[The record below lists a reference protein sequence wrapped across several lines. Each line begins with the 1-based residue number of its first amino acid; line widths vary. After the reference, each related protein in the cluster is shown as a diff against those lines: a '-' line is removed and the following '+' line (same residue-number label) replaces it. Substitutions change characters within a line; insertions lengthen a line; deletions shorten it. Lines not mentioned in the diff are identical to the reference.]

1 MISQLQDMKRPYVTF
16 FMACSK
22 LEAMAIYVV
31 NQACGN
37 DIMPAVYIVYTE
49 VHGNFFHAIY
59 LTQLIVRL
67 YPKIPKFTKIVSS
80 YGCRQRIKAVESRTQ
95 LDC

>member
-1 MISQLQDMKRPYVTF
+1 MFISFAKLSGIDPCKKYITILGRCACLATF

-37 DIMPAVYIVYTE
+37 DTMPAV
-49 VHGNFFHAIY
+49 
-59 LTQLIVRL
+59 
-67 YPKIPKFTKIVSS
+67 
-80 YGCRQRIKAVESRTQ
+80 
-95 LDC
+95 